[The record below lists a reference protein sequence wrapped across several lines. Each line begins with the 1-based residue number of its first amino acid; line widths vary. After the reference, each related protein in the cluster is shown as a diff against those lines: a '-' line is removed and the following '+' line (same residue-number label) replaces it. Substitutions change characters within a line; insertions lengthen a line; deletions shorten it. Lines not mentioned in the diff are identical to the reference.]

1 MAYRFAVDVG
11 ALRTMIALVA
21 PGTDEIIAYER
32 PYTHELFPDGK
43 EAGLTIA
50 DAIKRF
56 IGQHRVKLDEISGVA
71 VGVPGVVDRAKGY
84 VYACPNLHVLD
95 DSQLGPNA
103 QSVLGLP
110 VYVDNNTNL
119 IALGEFTA
127 GAGHGTRDMAV
138 IFVGSGVGCGLILDG
153 RLYEGADGAAPEF
166 GHINIVPDGRLCTC
180 GAHGCLEMYCSG
192 KAFSFDASELWEPDE
207 SANTGTRFGGAQ
219 RLVEQAHVGH
229 TAAQAYLDEAFY
241 YMGLGVT
248 ALVNMLNP
256 RLVVLGDDIMLACPE
271 GLDIVRQTVFR
282 EALPGIRRD
291 LSIEMSELQHD
302 AGVLGGAA
310 LVAAGGD
317 ITRVGLEKPA

>member
-11 ALRTMIALVA
+11 ASRTMMALVA
-21 PGTDEIIAYER
+21 PSTAEIIAYER
-32 PYTHELFPDGK
+32 PYTHELLPDGK
-43 EAGLTIA
+43 EPGLAIA
-50 DAIKRF
+50 DAIERF
-56 IGQHRVKLDEISGVA
+56 IGQHRVELEEIAGVA

-95 DSQLGPNA
+95 DSELGPNA
-103 QSVLGLP
+103 QSALGLP

-127 GAGHGTRDMAV
+127 GAGRGTRDMAV
-138 IFVGSGVGCGLILDG
+138 IFVGSGVGCGLIING
-153 RLYEGADGAAPEF
+153 RLYEGADGAASEF
-166 GHINIVPDGRLCTC
+166 GHINIVPDGRQCVC

-192 KAFSFDASELWEPDE
+192 KAFSLDASELWEPDGDDAS
-207 SANTGTRFGGAQ
+207 SARFGGAQ
-219 RLVEQAHVGH
+219 RLVEQAHAGH
-229 TAAQAYLDEAFY
+229 TRAQEYLDEAFS

-248 ALVNMLNP
+248 TLVNMLNP
-256 RLVVLGDDIMLACPE
+256 RRVVLGGGIMLAWPN
-271 GLDIVRQTVFR
+271 GLDIVRQTVFQ

-291 LSIEMSELQHD
+291 LTIEMSELQHD

-317 ITRVGLEKPA
+317 MASVGIEATA